1 MFDVLPE
8 SRSQGA
14 VLGPSAISTAVL
26 AHSALVVLILAASV
40 LARVNPGCEPPMPL
54 PNDGIIR
61 VIPPPLGDSE
71 LAGGMRRSPVV
82 KPPVALTPVIEEPVQ
97 PVKVPDTPLNLPQA
111 PEPPPPDSSRSTPGS
126 LDGGSEADGSGVGDG
141 PGTKPGRYGQLD
153 GVLGSLGPLGPR
165 GPGGE
170 GPDILL
176 ISGEVQPP
184 VLIRRVEPEYPEVGR
199 ITRTQGLVVLEAV
212 IGIDGRVESLTV
224 LKSIPLL
231 DGAAIKAVRQ
241 WVYKPSKYKGLPVK
255 VYLTI
260 RVEFRLA

>member
-71 LAGGMRRSPVV
+71 LAGGTRKPPVV
-82 KPPVALTPVIEEPVQ
+82 KPPKVPPAPVIEEPVQ
-97 PVKVPDTPLNLPQA
+97 PVKVPDAPLNPQA
-111 PEPPPPDSSRSTPGS
+111 PEPPPPDANSSTPGPP
-126 LDGGSEADGSGVGDG
+126 DGGGEADGSGVGDG
-141 PGTKPGRYGQLD
+141 PGTKPGTYGQPD
-153 GVLGSLGPLGPR
+153 GVPGSVGPLGPR
-165 GPGGE
+165 TPSGE
-170 GPDILL
+170 DSDILL
-176 ISGEVQPP
+176 ISGDVQPP

-199 ITRTQGLVVLEAV
+199 ITRTQGVVILEAV

-231 DGAAIKAVRQ
+231 DGAATRAVRQ
-241 WVYKPSKYKGLPVK
+241 WVYRPSKYKGLPVK